1 MRNRDRS
8 RKTGGILIYVEI
20 IVEMRNSA
28 PFVRNQRV
36 RNHVLA
42 KILLVQLKVSL
53 AERVRGERGPGF
65 GHGICLTLKFLEHRL
80 TDQRTLETLQIMIN
94 QIRPLHV
101 GRGFPEQIFQQQNF
115 IGRRSDLRHKNFIMR
130 IQECLLM
137 R

>member
-8 RKTGGILIYVEI
+8 RKAGGILIYVEI
-20 IVEMRNSA
+20 IIEMRNSA
-28 PFVRNQRV
+28 PLICNQRV
-36 RNHVLA
+36 GDHILA

-53 AERVRGERGPGF
+53 AEHVRGERGPGF
-65 GHGICLTLKFLEHRL
+65 GHGVCLALKFLEHRL